1 MTSTFRRHVLL
12 PTVLLG
18 ALLTT
23 ACGDDSVAGPSA
35 NDAVLSIHNGSN
47 NSVMFIRTRPCGAT
61 AWGSDILG
69 SGILYKGET
78 INRTFAPGCMD
89 IRLTPSEIGADYLYI
104 TNVVLEGGKTKSLN
118 VTAFPAE

>member
-1 MTSTFRRHVLL
+1 MTPTFRRHVLL

-18 ALLTT
+18 SLLAA

-47 NSVMFIRTRPCGAT
+47 NSVMFIRTRTCGAT

-69 SGILYKGET
+69 SGILYKGGT
-78 INRTFAPGCMD
+78 INHTFAPGCVD
-89 IRLTPSEIGADYLYI
+89 VRLTPSEVGAGYLYF
-104 TNVVLEGGKTKSLN
+104 TNVALEGGQTKTLN